1 MCKELRH
8 DVKEKKNKL
17 LLFFLK
23 VLGPSRAVQFK
34 QSLKFIACQPVRH
47 ELINLGTRCNLK

>member
-1 MCKELRH
+1 MQGIA
-8 DVKEKKNKL
+8 KEKKTL

-23 VLGPSRAVQFK
+23 VSGPSRAVQFK
-34 QSLKFIACQPVRH
+34 QSLKFTACQPVRH